1 MKIVFIA
8 DFFTDQVLGGGELN
22 NEELIDLL
30 IQDDHQVKKVNSAIA
45 TRGFI
50 EDNRDNYFIIGNFMN
65 LSKECIASLYDKQ
78 YVIYEHDHKYINNRN
93 PSVFK
98 DFLAPKE
105 ALVNVE
111 FYKKANAVL
120 CQTQFH
126 LDIVKKNLNFDNLI
140 SLGGNL
146 WSEDSLEYMTKQA
159 AAPKTETYAIMDS
172 PIEHKNTREAI
183 MYCQYKKF
191 PFKLIKSDN
200 YKEFLRLMSEH
211 KTFVFFPKTPETL
224 SRVVVEARMMGMSVI
239 VNKMIGATREPWY
252 NLKGQELIGLMRD
265 KKRNIKDVVV
275 STFQ

>member
-1 MKIVFIA
+1 VKIVFIA

-22 NEELIDLL
+22 NEELIGLL
-30 IQDDHQVKKVNSAIA
+30 VQDGHRVKKVNSAIA

-50 EDNRDNYFIIGNFMN
+50 EDNMDNYFIIGNFIN

-126 LDIVKKNLNFDNLI
+126 LDIVKKNLNLNNLI

-146 WSEDSLEYMTKQA
+146 WSEDSLDFMA
-159 AAPKTETYAIMDS
+159 AYAEAPKAETCAVMDS
-172 PIEHKNTREAI
+172 PIEHKNTREAV
-183 MYCQYKKF
+183 MYCRHKKL
-191 PFKLIKSDN
+191 PYKLIKSEN
-200 YKEFLRLMSEH
+200 YKEFLKLMSEH

-224 SRVVVEARMMGMSVI
+224 SRVVVEARMMGMGVI

-252 NLKGQELIGLMRD
+252 NLKGQELISLMRN
-265 KKRNIKDVVV
+265 KKSDIKDIVVGAL
-275 STFQ
+275 Q